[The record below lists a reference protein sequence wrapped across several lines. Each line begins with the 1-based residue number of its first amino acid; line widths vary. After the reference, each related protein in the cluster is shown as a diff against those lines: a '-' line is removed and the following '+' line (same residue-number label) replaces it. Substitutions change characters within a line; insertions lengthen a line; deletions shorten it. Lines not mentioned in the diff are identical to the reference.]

1 MFFLSPQS
9 FIFSI
14 FYLLLLFAMFCTRN
28 FFVFWVV
35 IELRTLVFIGISY
48 TAFKNN
54 FSSLLLFFIIQSLSA
69 FSLIL
74 FYFIDSNTGFTLSL
88 ILKLAMFPFFYW
100 YVNLIP
106 RFNNFMFFLSRTV
119 FKLPSVFIIINF
131 YYSVN
136 MLLLFFSAVL
146 TVILGAVIIINSRD
160 LRFVL
165 ICSSVVNNSWFLFS
179 QYTNRVLFIM
189 YFLLYG
195 SLLLYILFTINRQS
209 SNRFTA
215 IKHRLPVTFC
225 LFTMAGLPPFPL
237 FFVKIML
244 VYYLVFTSISSF
256 YVFFLILLRVVTML
270 GYLKYIFSS
279 LMYSNSSNIVIL

>member
-1 MFFLSPQS
+1 
-9 FIFSI
+9 
-14 FYLLLLFAMFCTRN
+14 
-28 FFVFWVV
+28 
-35 IELRTLVFIGISY
+35 
-48 TAFKNN
+48 
-54 FSSLLLFFIIQSLSA
+54 
-69 FSLIL
+69 
-74 FYFIDSNTGFTLSL
+74 
-88 ILKLAMFPFFYW
+88 MFPFFYW